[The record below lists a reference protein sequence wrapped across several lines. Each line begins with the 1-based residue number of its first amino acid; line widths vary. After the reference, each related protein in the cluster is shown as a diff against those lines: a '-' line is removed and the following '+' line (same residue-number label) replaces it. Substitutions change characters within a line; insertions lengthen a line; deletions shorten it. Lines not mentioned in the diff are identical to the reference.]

1 MSKSD
6 LVNKVEL
13 IKSGQGNIFSYFL
26 SLKNYNRILKYLT
39 DMKGLTPNE
48 QRDLFEFLAFN
59 LIGRTVMRDIRK
71 LRKFNSG
78 SVYKIGTFVYRK
90 LLLIQYQ
97 FLNHV

>member
-1 MSKSD
+1 MLETK
-6 LVNKVEL
+6 LNKNKVEL

-71 LRKFNSG
+71 LEKVLF
-78 SVYKIGTFVYRK
+78 SVCLKNENFCSQK
-90 LLLIQYQ
+90 AS
-97 FLNHV
+97 